1 MAKSDPVVDTTVVPP
16 TPPPPTKTSETAP
29 AAKVPFEQLAL
40 QAGTA
45 DWLLAATK
53 HHHKWCVG
61 QLVTLDEFN
70 AALEQTLNATGAPK
84 EGLNAT

>member
-1 MAKSDPVVDTTVVPP
+1 MAKPDTTNE
-16 TPPPPTKTSETAP
+16 TANPPPLNPPAPTKTRL
-29 AAKVPFEQLAL
+29 PFEQLAL

-84 EGLNAT
+84 GGE